1 MSLSEF
7 LATRAQEYAPFDPAR
22 FPRIYA
28 HFLEFFADNVPKI
41 QIVGTNGKGSTGRF
55 LTLLLEQ
62 AGFRVLHFTS
72 PHLLTLNERFYK
84 DRALVNDAK
93 LEHAHARLQEL
104 HLDPK
109 ISFFEYMTLLAV
121 ILAQGCDYMI
131 TEAGL
136 GGEWDST
143 THLRAR
149 AALVITPI
157 SLDHT
162 DRLGNTLEQIAHTK
176 LATMGTLTPNTP
188 VILAP
193 QESKIAQQ
201 AHHMAQE
208 YGLAL
213 FSVSPPQ
220 ERAMIYASQHYYPP
234 FLAQNFQTALT
245 ALGALQI
252 PQPSTN
258 PSPLNLRGRFE
269 RLEEH
274 LIIDVAHN
282 VSGAQALKEALQEN
296 FGDQK
301 IHLVYH
307 SYSRKD
313 VRGVLACLK
322 PIIARVWVLEFE
334 DPQLIDMQE
343 LALVL
348 EDVGVAWARF
358 NWEAFKALRALWVVG
373 GSFSVVRAFLKG
385 YHAR

>member
-28 HFLEFFADNVPKI
+28 HFLERFHDKIPKI
-41 QIVGTNGKGSTGRF
+41 QIIGTNGKGSTGRF

-72 PHLLTLNERFYK
+72 PHLLTLNERFYR

-149 AALVITPI
+149 AALIITPI

-162 DRLGNTLEQIAHTK
+162 DRLGNTLAQIAHTK
-176 LATMGTLTPNTP
+176 LAAMGTLAPNTP

-193 QESKIAQQ
+193 QDPSVAFQAQE
-201 AHHMAQE
+201 MAQSH
-208 YGLAL
+208 AL
-213 FSVSPPQ
+213 PLFQVSSPSFV
-220 ERAMIYASQHYYPP
+220 AHAYAYQHHYPL
-234 FLAQNFQTALT
+234 FLAQNFQTALDT
-245 ALGALQI
+245 LEVLQI
-252 PQPSTN
+252 PHDPTTT
-258 PSPLNLRGRFE
+258 PPLDLRGRFE
-269 RLEEH
+269 RLEDN
-274 LIIDVAHN
+274 LILDVVHN
-282 VSGAQALKEALQEN
+282 VGGAQALKKALQEN

-322 PIIARVWVLEFE
+322 PIIACVWVLEFE

-348 EDVGVAWARF
+348 EGVGVAWARF
-358 NWEAFKALRALWVVG
+358 NWEAFKAVRALWVVG